1 MTKSLFFQIP
11 IIIHILL
18 YRDCVEKILQHP
30 QWKTAMR
37 TSHPIKND
45 REDIIVETPMRSL
58 IKKYPDLAELVF
70 QKCITPYQN
79 NNNTSCYQ
87 LDYEFLE
94 DTFYHNY
101 SGNIENKE
109 EDGLKCEEPEIEDA
123 DVDCSKH
130 FFKYAE
136 TDEQGDRIK
145 FEQAYHDNPTTLM
158 WNHPLMIIA
167 KDERNLVGTLL

>member
-1 MTKSLFFQIP
+1 MHCNLF
-11 IIIHILL
+11 
-18 YRDCVEKILQHP
+18 RDCVQKILQHP

-37 TSHPIKND
+37 TSYPTKNH

-70 QKCITPYQN
+70 QKCITISDN
-79 NNNTSCYQ
+79 NSSCYQ

-94 DTFYHNY
+94 DSFYHNY
-101 SGNIENKE
+101 SGNIENKV
-109 EDGLKCEEPEIEDA
+109 DDDDNLKCDIVEDIEN
-123 DVDCSKH
+123 DVGCSKH

-136 TDEQGDRIK
+136 TDEQGDRVK
-145 FEQAYHDNPTTLM
+145 FTEAYHDNPTTLM

-167 KDERNLVGTLL
+167 KDERNLVSTIISLKIPTHRGI